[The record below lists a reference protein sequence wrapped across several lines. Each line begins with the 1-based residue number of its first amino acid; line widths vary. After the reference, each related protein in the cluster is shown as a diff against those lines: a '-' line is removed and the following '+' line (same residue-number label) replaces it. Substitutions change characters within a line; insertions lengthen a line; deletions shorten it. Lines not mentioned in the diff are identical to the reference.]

1 MQLRY
6 LIAVSPIAAKLA
18 GLRDR
23 LNALPS
29 GSVEN
34 LTDEAV
40 LWTVAGDRMWS
51 ERTSCVSV
59 IGDVFAKDDLSGT
72 GGKPAQAAG
81 AARLET
87 LVSAYW
93 GAYVAFEGPRA
104 DGSVRVLRAPM
115 GALPAYYVCSDDLI
129 AIASDVDLLRELGL
143 IRGGLDWSELSKFF
157 ISARVVSQQTC
168 VADVQELPPGCAL
181 TIDAWFDVQVR
192 PMWSFWD
199 HLRGDDRPSGR
210 VAEGM
215 VREAVS
221 GAVGQMMSRA
231 GTVAVSLSGGLDSS
245 IVASCSTGVGRH
257 AVLVTFAADDPDG
270 DERQFARAVATNLG
284 VDLLEVPFEQENVN
298 LFVSSSRHLPR
309 PTGNAQT
316 QSVVGRYIAVAR
328 ELGVSAIMNGMG
340 GDNVFCTNS
349 SALPLVDALLGRAS
363 VAEFRETLQ
372 SLQLLTGASRARII
386 SQMLRIAARGRS
398 PSRKPSLAHF
408 LSSDLAQSAI
418 DPLSAEWLGRHGKCL
433 PGKTYH
439 IEMIVQALHAV
450 EGFDRQLAPT
460 WLSPLMSQPVVEAC
474 LSVPTWMWTSGGM
487 NRAVARR
494 AFSDRL
500 PPSVTYRRT
509 KGGPDSFLRDFALAR
524 RILLREILMD
534 GELVRRGIVDQ
545 QRLEAAFADG
555 SMLRDGF
562 HGQLLQLADIEAWI
576 AYWGDLTVSADESV
590 PVV

>member
-18 GLRDR
+18 GLRDM
-23 LNALPS
+23 LDALPT
-29 GSVEN
+29 GSVES

-40 LWTVAGDRMWS
+40 LWTVAACRVWSDRA
-51 ERTSCVSV
+51 SCVSV

-81 AARLET
+81 DARLET

-93 GAYVAFEGPRA
+93 GAYLAFEGPRA

-143 IRGGLDWSELSKFF
+143 IRGGLDWNELSNFF
-157 ISARVVSQQTC
+157 TSSRVVSQRTC

-181 TIDAWFDVQVR
+181 AIDAWFDVQVT

-199 HLRGDDRPSGR
+199 HLPGDDRPSGR
-210 VAEGM
+210 AAEGI

-221 GAVGQMMSRA
+221 GVVRQMMNRA
-231 GTVAVSLSGGLDSS
+231 GAVAVSLSGGLDSS
-245 IVASCSTGVGRH
+245 IVASCAAGEGRH

-284 VDLLEVPFEQENVN
+284 LDLLEFPFEQENVD
-298 LFVSSSRHLPR
+298 LFLSSSRHLPR
-309 PTGNAQT
+309 PTGNVQT
-316 QSVVGRYIAVAR
+316 QSVVGRYTALAR
-328 ELGVSAIMNGMG
+328 ELGVTAIMNGIG

-349 SALPLVDALLGRAS
+349 SALPLVDALLGAAS
-363 VAEFRETLQ
+363 VAAFRDTLQ
-372 SLQLLTGASRARII
+372 SLQLLTGVSRTRII
-386 SQMLRIAARGRS
+386 AQMLRIAARGRS
-398 PSRKPSLAHF
+398 PRWKPSLAHF
-408 LSSDLAQSAI
+408 LSSDLAQISI
-418 DPLSAEWLGRHGKCL
+418 DPLSAEWLGGRGKCL
-433 PGKTYH
+433 PGKAYH
-439 IEMIVQALHAV
+439 IEMIVQALHTI
-450 EGFDRQLAPT
+450 EGFDRQTTPA

-474 LSVPTWMWTSGGM
+474 LAVPTWTWTSGGM
-487 NRAVARR
+487 NRAVARA

-509 KGGPDSFLRDFALAR
+509 KGGPDAFLRDFALAR
-524 RILLREILMD
+524 RTLLREILMD

-545 QRLEAAFADG
+545 QRLEAAFSDG

-576 AYWGDLTVSADESV
+576 AYWGGVSVSADERV
-590 PVV
+590 PAA